1 MKNMRFQPLRIFC
14 ALFLLSLSLL
24 GQSGNIPYSSDYYHL
39 LERYEAKSGNLSN
52 DYHVNLKP
60 FERRRVASY
69 LESMETD
76 SMKLSKVDSFNLDYL
91 KQDNWEWLD
100 VEPPLQNG
108 LWNLFFKQR
117 SDFYH
122 FKNEDFDIHVNPVF
136 HFGGGRSTS
145 NGEGQSAFINTRG
158 IRIRGSV
165 NRKLGFYTYF
175 SENQA
180 GSPFYVRDY
189 VLATKGYPYNGFT
202 KVVDGDSLN
211 MVRDYFQAEGYLM
224 FYPSKNIMLR
234 LGHSKNF
241 VGSGIRSMI
250 ISDFSSPYF
259 NFAANVRLGR
269 LEYQNLLAKMN
280 NLQEDFDV
288 ADLEVIPPKFMVFH
302 HLNLNVTRN
311 FNLGLFEMV
320 MFGDRKFDMNY
331 LNPVIFYRFVEG
343 LIGSSDN
350 ALVGADFK
358 LNLAKRVSLY
368 GQLVLDEF
376 NKSQNDEDGWYGQKN
391 AGQLGLKYFDF
402 LSVNNLDFQAEYN
415 YARPYTYSHFTT
427 YSNLLNYNLPLAH
440 PLGANFKEAIVRA
453 RYQPVDR
460 LNLTLTYMW
469 NQKGYDSD
477 TANWGGDIAKN
488 YRVNRPQEFGNSIGQ
503 GEIGTIRLFRLSSSF
518 MVYHN
523 LWIDASFQKRRFFK
537 SSATDQN
544 ESLFKFG
551 LRYNA
556 WKEEYLF

>member
-1 MKNMRFQPLRIFC
+1 MPFQPLRTFIAF
-14 ALFLLSLSLL
+14 FFISLSLF
-24 GQSGNIPYSSDYYHL
+24 GQSGNIPYSTDYYYL
-39 LERYEAKSGNLSN
+39 LERYEVKSGQLAIE
-52 DYHVNLKP
+52 YHVNVKP

-69 LESMETD
+69 LEAMETD
-76 SMKLSKVDSFNLDYL
+76 SMGLSKVDSFNLRYL
-91 KQDNWEWLD
+91 KQDSWEWLSD
-100 VEPPLQNG
+100 EPEQEKG
-108 LWNLFFKQR
+108 LWNLFFQQR

-122 FKNEDFDIHVNPVF
+122 FKNDEFDIHVNPVF
-136 HFGGGRSTS
+136 HFGGGSS
-145 NGEGQSAFINTRG
+145 SLEGEKQNTFINTRG

-165 NRKLGFYTYF
+165 NNKLGFYTYF

-180 GSPFYVRDY
+180 GTPFYVRDF
-189 VLATKGYPYNGFT
+189 VLNTDGYPYNGYT
-202 KVVDGDSLN
+202 KVVNGDSLN

-241 VGSGIRSMI
+241 IGSGIRSMI
-250 ISDFSSPYF
+250 LSDFSSPYF
-259 NFAANVRLGR
+259 NFAANVKLGR

-280 NLQEDFDV
+280 NVQEDFDV

-302 HLNLNVTRN
+302 HLNLNVTKN

-376 NKSQNDEDGWYGQKN
+376 NRSQNDEDGWYGQKN
-391 AGQLGLKYFDF
+391 AGQLGMKYFDF
-402 LSVNNLDFQAEYN
+402 LGARNLDFQFEYN
-415 YARPYTYSHFTT
+415 YARPYTFSHFTT
-427 YSNLLNYNLPLAH
+427 YSNLLNYNLPMAH
-440 PLGANFKEAIVRA
+440 PLGANFKETILRS

-460 LNLTLTYMW
+460 LNMTLTYLW

-477 TANWGGDIAKN
+477 TLNWGGDLSKN
-488 YRVNRPQEFGNSIGQ
+488 YRVNRPLEFGNSIGQ
-503 GEIGTIRLFRLSSSF
+503 GAKGTIRLLRLSSSY
-518 MVYHN
+518 MLYHN
-523 LWIDASFQKRRFFK
+523 LWIDVSYQKRRFFGI
-537 SSATDQN
+537 SGDQN
-544 ESLFKFG
+544 ENLFKFG
-551 LRYNA
+551 IRYNA
-556 WKEEYLF
+556 WKEDYLF